1 MQETLYRILFHTVSF
16 LTDRFPRLGAWSLN
30 AIIFRLTGNRHTT
43 KKCLR
48 KNIERLKRIEDFS
61 RILVIGD
68 LNIGDA
74 VNLQSSISALRDFFP
89 SAEIEYVINSSA
101 ADLIDGNPEVSTVWP
116 VFTCQTLPSEND
128 VRQLNHIL
136 RKRQYDLILNFCPF
150 LKRNH
155 LQAERDRVVNFFSL
169 ASIFIRNENRI
180 AEPNHIVYQTYQI
193 LHNLFLGF
201 MPPPPRKLFRGVNV
215 TISDRAIKQA
225 RNFLTSKSLLRE
237 NPLIL
242 YNPDAAS
249 RFSRIPFQLQGCII
263 KQLAQLPVFILLGAG
278 HTEKGIEIKL
288 LNLLPPSKRSKAVI
302 TPPSIPLDSYAA
314 LIDFSDVFITGD
326 TGLLHI
332 ASARKCARSKSY
344 EFRNRTAIFS
354 IFGASSARIYGY
366 DSNRPGFF
374 PAHQEAPSYVYIAKS
389 PCRNITCINKMAK
402 TCKTVRCF
410 QSLDT
415 EKIVFDISSYLNS
428 IERTPFSHLEKRLV
442 ARYS

>member
-1 MQETLYRILFHTVSF
+1 MQETLYRILFQTFSL
-16 LTDRFPRLGAWSLN
+16 LTDRFPPLGAWSLN
-30 AIIFRLTGNRHTT
+30 AIIFRLAGNRYAT
-43 KKCLR
+43 KECMR
-48 KNIERLKRIEDFS
+48 RNIERLKRIEDFS

-89 SAEIEYVINSSA
+89 FAEIEYVINSSA
-101 ADLIDGNPEVSTVWP
+101 AGLIDGNPEVSTVWP
-116 VFTCQTLPSEND
+116 VFTGQTLPSEND
-128 VRQLNHIL
+128 VRQVNRIL
-136 RKRQYDLILNFCPF
+136 RKGQYDLILNFCPF

-155 LQAERDRVVNFFSL
+155 LHAERDRVVNFFSL
-169 ASIFIRNENRI
+169 APILIRNEKRI

-201 MPPPPRKLFRGVNV
+201 MPPPPRKLFKGVNV
-215 TISDRAIKQA
+215 TISERAIKQA
-225 RNFLTSKSLLRE
+225 RNFLTSKSLLRGDA
-237 NPLIL
+237 LIL

-249 RFSRIPFQLQGCII
+249 RFSRIPFQLQGSII
-263 KQLAQLPVFILLGAG
+263 KQLTQLPVLILLGAG
-278 HTEKGIEIKL
+278 HAEKGIEIKL
-288 LNLLPPSKRSKAVI
+288 LNLLPASKRSKVVI
-302 TPPSIPLDSYAA
+302 TPSSMPLDSYAA

-326 TGLLHI
+326 TGPLHI
-332 ASARKCARSKSY
+332 AAARKYARSKNY

-366 DSNRPGFF
+366 DSNRTGFF
-374 PAHQEAPSYVYIAKS
+374 PAYQEAPSYVYIAKS
-389 PCRNITCINKMAK
+389 PCRNMTCINKMAK
-402 TCKTVRCF
+402 TCKAVRCF

-428 IERTPFSHLEKRLV
+428 IERTPFSHLEKSLA

>member
-1 MQETLYRILFHTVSF
+1 MQEALYRILFQTFSL
-16 LTDRFPRLGAWSLN
+16 LTDRFPRLGARSLN
-30 AIIFRLTGNRHTT
+30 TIIFLLTGSRYAT

-48 KNIERLKRIEDFS
+48 KNIERLNRIGDFG

-89 SAEIEYVINSSA
+89 SAEIEYIFNSSA
-101 ADLIDGNPEVSTVWP
+101 ADLIDGNPEVSTLWP
-116 VFTCQTLPSEND
+116 VLTGQTLPSEND
-128 VRQLNHIL
+128 VRQVNRIL
-136 RKRQYDLILNFCPF
+136 KKHQYDLILNFCPF

-155 LQAERDRVVNFFSL
+155 LHAERDRVVNFFSL
-169 ASIFIRNENRI
+169 ASVFIRNENRT

-193 LHNLFLGF
+193 LHDLFSGF
-201 MPPPPRKLFRGVNV
+201 MPPPPRKLFEGVNI

-225 RNFLTSKSLLRE
+225 RNFLTSKSLLWQ

-242 YNPDAAS
+242 YNTDAAS
-249 RFSRIPFQLQGCII
+249 RFSRIPFQLQGSII
-263 KQLAQLPVFILLGAG
+263 KQLAQLPALILLGAG
-278 HTEKGIEIKL
+278 HTERGIEIKL
-288 LNLLPPSKRSKAVI
+288 LNLLPASKRSKVVI
-302 TPPSIPLDSYAA
+302 IPPSMPLDSYAA
-314 LIDFSDVFITGD
+314 LIDFADVFITGD
-326 TGLLHI
+326 TGPLHI
-332 ASARKCARSKSY
+332 ASAHKCARSKHY
-344 EFRNRTAIFS
+344 KFRNRTAIFS

-374 PAHQEAPSYVYIAKS
+374 PAHQEAPSHVYIAKS

-428 IERTPFSHLEKRLV
+428 IERTPFSHLEKSLA

>member
-1 MQETLYRILFHTVSF
+1 MQETLYRVLFQAFSL
-16 LTDRFPRLGAWSLN
+16 LTDRFPHFGAWSLN
-30 AIIFRLTGNRHTT
+30 AMIFRLFGNQFVI
-43 KKCLR
+43 KNCLR
-48 KNIERLKRIEDFS
+48 KNIERLKRIENFG

-89 SAEIEYVINSSA
+89 SAAIEYVINSSA

-116 VFTCQTLPSEND
+116 VFTGQTLPSEND
-128 VRQLNHIL
+128 VRQVNRIL
-136 RKRQYDLILNFCPF
+136 GKRPYDLILNFCPF

-155 LQAERDRVVNFFSL
+155 LHAERDRVVNFFSL

-193 LHNLFLGF
+193 LHNLFSGF
-201 MPPPPRKLFRGVNV
+201 MPSPPRKPFKGVNV
-215 TISDRAIKQA
+215 TISDHAIKQA
-225 RNFLTSKSLLRE
+225 RNFLTSKSLLRKH
-237 NPLIL
+237 PLIL

-249 RFSRIPFQLQGCII
+249 RFSRIPFQLQGSII
-263 KQLAQLPVFILLGAG
+263 KQLAQLPVLILLGAG

-288 LNLLPPSKRSKAVI
+288 LNLLPASKRSKVVI
-302 TPPSIPLDSYAA
+302 TPPSMPLDSYAA

-332 ASARKCARSKSY
+332 AAARKCARSQNY

-354 IFGASSARIYGY
+354 IFGASSARIYSY

-374 PAHQEAPSYVYIAKS
+374 PANQVAPSYVYIAKS

-410 QSLDT
+410 QSLDP

-428 IERTPFSHLEKRLV
+428 IERTPFSHLENSLA